1 MLKNIVIGIGATLL
15 VVVTTAEI
23 KFPPK
28 PVVLYN
34 PSASA
39 PIGWYR
45 LRANTPVKIGD
56 QVAAYAPDWARKLA
70 GERQYLPQEYPMI
83 KTIWASSGTKICA
96 HNNRI
101 SVPNYPVITALQ
113 RDSLGRDMPKLSG
126 CFTLKPGEYF
136 LVSPDV
142 QTGFDS
148 RYFGAVEAQN
158 ILGKVEFLG
167 NRKLSRSGEKR
178 ENRRV
183 FGGLR
188 DGKIKDIAHLGLS
201 HCLHIVFS
209 GPPRYW
215 CAHLIGAMPLTS
227 VVFSVPTLQKR
238 TNTVVLRK
246 GGSR

>member
-1 MLKNIVIGIGATLL
+1 MLRNILIGMGVTLL
-15 VVVTTAEI
+15 VVATTAEI

-45 LRANTPVKIGD
+45 LRANSPIKVGD
-56 QVAAYAPDWARKLA
+56 RVAAFAPEWARKLA
-70 GERQYLPQEYPMI
+70 DERGYLPYEYPMI
-83 KTIWASSGTKICA
+83 KTIWASSGTQICT

-101 SVPNYPVITALQ
+101 SVPNYPVIISLSQ
-113 RDSLGRDMPKLSG
+113 DSLGRDMPKLSG
-126 CFTLKPGEYF
+126 CFTLKADEYF

-142 QTGFDS
+142 QAGFDS

-167 NRKLSRSGEKR
+167 NRQLSRSGEKR
-178 ENRRV
+178 ENGRV
-183 FGGLR
+183 LEGKR
-188 DGKIKDIAHLGLS
+188 EGKIKDPAHLGLS

-209 GPPRYW
+209 GPPKNWR
-215 CAHLIGAMPLTS
+215 AHLIGAMPLTS
-227 VVFSVPTLQKR
+227 VVFSLPTSKKR

-246 GGSR
+246 GG